1 MLSLFICPAKQH
13 ATSLI
18 TSRGRRRP
26 ARHGRM
32 AVYLY
37 THAGAD
43 AAPLLPAPTP
53 PSTDLGRHRVLVL
66 SLPSVPSTSM
76 RISSVPS
83 SMRATASSASATALA
98 AAMNMKQPP
107 HGASTL
113 FALLSLSLLLLR
125 LLLRLRLAAFRDAA
139 LSLHLLARLRLR
151 PVLLRLHD
159 GASSAT
165 TLRVWCPAAPSSKP
179 PLLLLHGFGGDAK
192 WTWARNLPRLS
203 RHFHVYAPDLVFF
216 GAQSRSASPLRSVA
230 FQARCAAEAMRL
242 LGVPRYDVA
251 GISYGGFVAYRMAAA
266 EASDAVGRLVIMTTG
281 VAATPGEMRA
291 MAAREDRT
299 VEEALLPNTAEGLRF
314 LVRRSMHRPP
324 PWMPDF
330 VLDDFIQLMYV
341 DQKRERAELLH
352 ELLKTGAGFD
362 TLPALTQETLL
373 IWGDKDQVFPV
384 DLGHRLHRL
393 LGERSRLEIVS
404 DAGHALQLEGADHVN
419 RFIKSFLLDERIGL
433 GRK

>member
-1 MLSLFICPAKQH
+1 
-13 ATSLI
+13 
-18 TSRGRRRP
+18 
-26 ARHGRM
+26 
-32 AVYLY
+32 
-37 THAGAD
+37 
-43 AAPLLPAPTP
+43 
-53 PSTDLGRHRVLVL
+53 
-66 SLPSVPSTSM
+66 
-76 RISSVPS
+76 
-83 SMRATASSASATALA
+83 MRAPAGGASATALA
-98 AAMNMKQPP
+98 AAMNIKQPL

-151 PVLLRLHD
+151 PVLLCLPSACHD
-159 GASSAT
+159 GGAGAGAT

-203 RHFHVYAPDLVFF
+203 RHFHVYVPDLVFF

-266 EASDAVGRLVIMTTG
+266 EARDAVGRLVIMTTG

-299 VEEALLPNTAEGLRF
+299 VEDALLPDTAEGLRF

-362 TLPALTQETLL
+362 PLPVLTQETLI

-393 LGERSRLEIVS
+393 LGERSRLEIVR

-419 RFIKSFLLDERIGL
+419 RSIKSFLLDERVGPGAGA